1 MYYSPSMSAPLSH
14 DEVNRIAALA
24 NLALTD
30 RERDLF
36 ARQLADILEYAAEL
50 RQVDTSGVPPTSHA
64 LAEETLLRADEPVP
78 CLPRA
83 DALANAPDAARE
95 AGLFKVPRVIGG

>member
-1 MYYSPSMSAPLSH
+1 MYAPLSH

-36 ARQLADILEYAAEL
+36 ARQLAEILAYAGEL
-50 RQVDTSGVPPTSHA
+50 QQVDTQGVPPTSHA
-64 LAEETLLRADEPVP
+64 LAEETTLRDDVEVP
-78 CLPRA
+78 CLPRNV
-83 DALANAPDAARE
+83 ALANAPDAARE
-95 AGLFKVPRVIGG
+95 AGLFRVPQVIGG